1 MKIDQEINAQNL
13 RSQREYNT
21 TATGFR
27 CAIEGDFICMQL
39 EYDPGYKQA

>member
-1 MKIDQEINAQNL
+1 MKIDQEINAQN
-13 RSQREYNT
+13 SQREYNT